1 MAKQEGLIR
10 LRGTI
15 DGVNF
20 YFRKGKPIARKA
32 GGGFNGASIKSS
44 ATMVRVRE
52 NNTEFGHCSQVKKT
66 FSDALLFHFANR
78 KDVTLHSRLMQLFI
92 AIKDCDLISERGKR
106 TINLGLQ
113 TEAGQQL
120 LTSFDFT
127 AMSFPLLPMDV
138 SSTTLALTLPSF
150 SLMEFKFPVGAT
162 HLELFL
168 GVLHLNLDTKTAT
181 LNRSATVLLAK
192 GTTID
197 SLTLMPN
204 AMPNTGGF
212 RLPVLFYSYV
222 QELNG
227 IVYPLHDSKSFGLRV
242 LDVLV

>member
-32 GGGFNGASIKSS
+32 GGGFNGASIKNS

-52 NNTEFGHCSQVKKT
+52 NNTEFGHCSQVKKA
-66 FSDALLFHFANR
+66 FSDVLLFHFANR
-78 KDVTLHSRLMQLFI
+78 KDVTLHSRLMRLFI
-92 AIKDCDLISERGKR
+92 GIKDCDFISERGKR
-106 TINLGLQ
+106 TINSGLQ
-113 TEAGQQL
+113 TAAGQHL

-127 AMSFPLLPMDV
+127 AMSFPVLPMDV
-138 SSTTLALTLPSF
+138 ASTTLELTLPSF
-150 SLMEFKFPVGAT
+150 SLTEFKFPVGAT

-168 GVLHLNLDTKTAT
+168 GVLHLNLDDKTAT
-181 LNRSATVLLAK
+181 LNKSASVLLAK
-192 GTTID
+192 GAAVD
-197 SLTLMPN
+197 SITLTPN
-204 AMPNTGGF
+204 ALSSAGGF

-227 IVYPLHDSKSFGLRV
+227 VLYPLHDSKSFGLRV
-242 LDVLV
+242 LDVLT

>member
-20 YFRKGKPIARKA
+20 YFRKGKPIARMA
-32 GGGFNGASIKSS
+32 GGGFNGASIKNS

-52 NNTEFGHCSQVKKT
+52 NNTEFGHCSKVKKV
-66 FSDALLFHFANR
+66 FSDVLLFHFANR
-78 KDVTLHSRLMQLFI
+78 KDVTLHSRLMRLFI

-106 TINLGLQ
+106 TVNLGLQ
-113 TEAGQQL
+113 TAAGQHL
-120 LTSFDFT
+120 LTSFEFT
-127 AMSFPLLPMDV
+127 AMPFPDLPMDV
-138 SSTTLALTLPSF
+138 ASTTLELSLPSF
-150 SLMEFKFPVGAT
+150 SLSEFKFPLGAT

-181 LNRSATVLLAK
+181 LNKSASVLLAK
-192 GTTID
+192 GVAVD
-197 SLTLMPN
+197 SFTLTPN
-204 AMPNTGGF
+204 VLPNTGGYH
-212 RLPVLFYSYV
+212 LPVLFYSYV
-222 QELNG
+222 QEVNG
-227 IVYPLHDSKSFGLRV
+227 EVYPLNDSKSFGLRV

>member
-20 YFRKGKPIARKA
+20 YFRKGKPTARKA
-32 GGGFNGASIKSS
+32 GGGFNAAAIKNS

-52 NNTEFGHCSQVKKT
+52 NNTEFGHCSQVKKA
-66 FSDALLFHFANR
+66 FSAVLLFHFANR

-92 AIKDCDLISERGKR
+92 AIKACDLISERGKR
-106 TINLGLQ
+106 TVNLGLQ
-113 TEAGQQL
+113 TAAGQHL
-120 LTSFDFT
+120 LTSFAFT
-127 AMSFPLLPMDV
+127 AMSFPDLPLV
-138 SSTTLALTLPSF
+138 FSSTTLELTLPSF
-150 SLMEFKFPVGAT
+150 SFKEFRFPVGAT
-162 HLELFL
+162 HLELFF
-168 GVLHLNLDTKTAT
+168 GVAHLNLDTKTAT
-181 LNRSATVLLAK
+181 LSKSGAVLLAK
-192 GTTID
+192 GAVVD
-197 SLTLMPN
+197 SFTLMPN
-204 AMPNTGGF
+204 VLPNAGGF

-227 IVYPLHDSKSFGLRV
+227 VVYPLHDSKSFGLRV